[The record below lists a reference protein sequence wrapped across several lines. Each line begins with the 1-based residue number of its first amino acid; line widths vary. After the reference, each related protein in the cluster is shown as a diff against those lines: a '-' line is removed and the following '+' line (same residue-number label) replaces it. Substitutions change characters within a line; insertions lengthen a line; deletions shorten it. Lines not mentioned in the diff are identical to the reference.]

1 MSTPFLNF
9 IKLFLPFALVLF
21 GLQYFVTLQLFQSTI
36 FYYSIWSIYVFH
48 IIITLAAHLF
58 LLFVH
63 KNFPDKTGFTFMGMG
78 VIKMMACV
86 VFLIPMIQ
94 SDTINRIPDVAAF
107 FIPYFMFLLFETI
120 FAVRL
125 INKD

>member
-1 MSTPFLNF
+1 MTTPFLNF
-9 IKLFLPFALVLF
+9 LKLFVPYALVLLA
-21 GLQYFVTLQLFQSTI
+21 LQYFVTLNLFSTTPF
-36 FYYSIWSIYVFH
+36 FYSVWSIYVFH
-48 IIITLAAHLF
+48 IVITILAHLF

-63 KNFPDKTGFTFMGMG
+63 KNFTDKTGFTFMGIG
-78 VIKMMACV
+78 VLKMMACV

-94 SDTINRIPDVAAF
+94 SDTINRIPDVGAF

-125 INKD
+125 INK